1 MRKSIALVFLIAVA
15 VFSCNRPESK
25 RENLQKSITEFSK
38 QHADLNIVTAYYPKT
53 YTEVKTDSIIANAFK
68 VSIRN
73 YSKMD
78 AQILVG
84 SETIATKTK
93 LNYHRVFESEIH
105 VALASK
111 TIFNTTINAEGFKN
125 SLEPDFW
132 NNATLEH
139 VWVNQEASN
148 GQEIY
153 ISLSFI
159 NPKNKTYKL
168 YELMIDRLGKQHL
181 KLTEEYS

>member
-1 MRKSIALVFLIAVA
+1 MKKSIAILFLIAVA

-25 RENLQKSITEFSK
+25 RENLQKSISEFSK
-38 QHADLNIVTAYYPKT
+38 KYTDLNIVTDYYPKV
-53 YTEVKTDSIIANAFK
+53 YTEVKTDSIIANTFK

-111 TIFNTTINAEGFKN
+111 TIFNTTINAEDFKN

-139 VWVNQEASN
+139 VWVNQETSN
-148 GQEIY
+148 ETKINLS
-153 ISLSFI
+153 ISFV
-159 NPKNKTYKL
+159 NPKNKAYKL
-168 YELMIDRLGKQHL
+168 YELSIDRLGKQHL